1 MPRAQPT
8 RGPATPGREGP
19 LPPPPISARR
29 GPAAPSPGG
38 PPTLQTR
45 MRDSR
50 RSGDL
55 RSDLGGTGKD
65 WTGRRPSRGRAGSAG
80 KETRPPGWPGRGRG
94 EVSPELPDSE
104 RRGRE
109 RRRLRARAG
118 AGPSAAGPGSAASA
132 RGVPAGSLPALRP
145 RAHESPQQRGWVAG
159 RGRRAETRPAAP
171 APVLHL
177 LVPGAGRQ
185 RRRHSRPPALHLR
198 RREFPGSPP
207 RGLTLHLLPA
217 RGRPSLPAPPPMPAR
232 GAGAT
237 CARGHPL
244 TGTRAAPGPA
254 PATPPSGAAAAAAAV
269 ARAPSGGGSP
279 LPRSPSAARP
289 SR

>member
-1 MPRAQPT
+1 MPWAQPT
-8 RGPATPGREGP
+8 RGPATRGREGP
-19 LPPPPISARR
+19 LPPPPTSARR
-29 GPAAPSPGG
+29 SPAAPSSGG
-38 PPTLQTR
+38 PPTLQTWV
-45 MRDSR
+45 RDSR

-80 KETRPPGWPGRGRG
+80 KETRPPGRPGRGRG

-109 RRRLRARAG
+109 RRRLRARAAPG
-118 AGPSAAGPGSAASA
+118 LALRGRGSAASA
-132 RGVPAGSLPALRP
+132 RGDPAGSLPAPRP
-145 RAHESPQQRGWVAG
+145 RSHESPQQRGRVAG
-159 RGRRAETRPAAP
+159 RRQRAEIRPAAP

-185 RRRHSRPPALHLR
+185 RRRHSRPLALHLR
-198 RREFPGSPP
+198 RREFPGSAP

-217 RGRPSLPAPPPMPAR
+217 RGPPSLPAPPPVPAR

-237 CARGHPL
+237 CARGHRL
-244 TGTRAAPGPA
+244 TGTRAAPDPA
-254 PATPPSGAAAAAAAV
+254 PANPPSGAAVAAAAA
-269 ARAPSGGGSP
+269 ARAPSGGGPP
-279 LPRSPSAARP
+279 LPRSPSAGRP

>member
-1 MPRAQPT
+1 MPWAQPT

-19 LPPPPISARR
+19 LPPPPTSARR
-29 GPAAPSPGG
+29 SPAAPLPGG
-38 PPTLQTR
+38 PPTLQTWVQ
-45 MRDSR
+45 DSR

-80 KETRPPGWPGRGRG
+80 KETRPPGRPGRGRG

-132 RGVPAGSLPALRP
+132 RGAPAGSLPALRP
-145 RAHESPQQRGWVAG
+145 RSHESPQQRGRVAG
-159 RGRRAETRPAAP
+159 RGQRAETRPAGP

-185 RRRHSRPPALHLR
+185 RRRHSRPLALHL
-198 RREFPGSPP
+198 
-207 RGLTLHLLPA
+207 
-217 RGRPSLPAPPPMPAR
+217 
-232 GAGAT
+232 
-237 CARGHPL
+237 
-244 TGTRAAPGPA
+244 
-254 PATPPSGAAAAAAAV
+254 
-269 ARAPSGGGSP
+269 
-279 LPRSPSAARP
+279 
-289 SR
+289 